1 MVICTNWRFCV
12 FVFSWVGRGMRTIFV
27 SRIYRGLASYAK
39 RNGIMGGLRFWW
51 YCVAGGWLA
60 AGDAYHWI
68 HTRSRCSASYTRGG
82 KGGRGGQCYI
92 FYYLYTHT
100 HTYIRIYI
108 YAYLLLYLYVC
119 PRSTPILYRIAH
131 TFIAYTHFA
140 HILDCARHARH
151 NPYVGHARHQLC
163 SDYARTGNQ

>member
-1 MVICTNWRFCV
+1 M
-12 FVFSWVGRGMRTIFV
+12 
-27 SRIYRGLASYAK
+27 
-39 RNGIMGGLRFWW
+39 
-51 YCVAGGWLA
+51 A
-60 AGDAYHWI
+60 ARDAYHWI

-82 KGGRGGQCYI
+82 KGGGGGGSV
-92 FYYLYTHT
+92 LYFLLF
-100 HTYIRIYI
+100 I

-151 NPYVGHARHQLC
+151 NSYVGQARHQLC
-163 SDYARTGNQ
+163 NDYARAGNQSTNVVCNSTMGCTSTNMFLPRYDLKIMFFVERLPWS

>member
-1 MVICTNWRFCV
+1 M
-12 FVFSWVGRGMRTIFV
+12 
-27 SRIYRGLASYAK
+27 
-39 RNGIMGGLRFWW
+39 
-51 YCVAGGWLA
+51 A

-82 KGGRGGQCYI
+82 KGGGGGGGQCYI

-163 SDYARTGNQ
+163 SDYARTGNQITNVVCSSTMGCISTNMFLPRYDLKIMFFVERLPWS

>member
-1 MVICTNWRFCV
+1 M
-12 FVFSWVGRGMRTIFV
+12 
-27 SRIYRGLASYAK
+27 
-39 RNGIMGGLRFWW
+39 
-51 YCVAGGWLA
+51 A

-82 KGGRGGQCYI
+82 KGGGGGSVLYFLLFI
-92 FYYLYTHT
+92 YAYAYLYTH
-100 HTYIRIYI
+100 IYI

-151 NPYVGHARHQLC
+151 NPYVGHARHQLYN
-163 SDYARTGNQ
+163 DYARAGNQ